1 MDLAELLIGQIPEA
15 IYFALFMVFAKGL
28 KDKRILFTIIMI
40 FEYIALKKFIHFN
53 VGFQLS
59 YIFMTFL
66 SLKVLYKEKAQI
78 TDIFVFGAASLY
90 LILISI
96 LSYAIVYFTVRV
108 YIVSA
113 ILNRILLIATLFV
126 FKDKIKQLYSKFKYF
141 WNRHRNENV
150 KIRSLTLRN
159 VSIILFNI
167 MFYVINFGMAFAIL
181 YLRK

>member
-40 FEYIALKKFIHFN
+40 FEYLLLTQIIKFN
-53 VGFQLS
+53 VTFQLA
-59 YIFMTFL
+59 YTFMTFL

-78 TDIFVFGAASLY
+78 TDIFVFGVASLY
-90 LILISI
+90 LIFVSI
-96 LSYAIVYFTVRV
+96 LSYAIIYYTIRI
-108 YIVSA
+108 YIIAA
-113 ILNRILLIATLFV
+113 ILNRAILIGTLIIV
-126 FKDKIKQLYSKFKYF
+126 RGRIKKYYERFRYF
-141 WNRHRNENV
+141 WNRHRNESV

-167 MFYVINFGMAFAIL
+167 MFYVINFCMIFFL
-181 YLRK
+181 EYLK